1 MKHRLSIIIIFL
13 VLPIVSAN
21 AGKGIVHYITLPL
34 IEGAGIYASVKSLT
48 DDNSGAS
55 TKAASITNLALL
67 GTNGAFGMIAM
78 FSSEDARYKLR
89 TVHRII
95 GITVSVAS
103 LWLSISASADNVET
117 PTRIVSYGYTG
128 MTLIPVIMFSF

>member
-1 MKHRLSIIIIFL
+1 M
-13 VLPIVSAN
+13 
-21 AGKGIVHYITLPL
+21 HYITLPL